1 MLHIIRLPLAYLH
14 KIFLT
19 EIHIHTLSHGASF
32 FLSFFLSLS
41 LSRVRP
47 RDADAV
53 EATTGTAVGA

>member
-1 MLHIIRLPLAYLH
+1 MLHIIRLPLAYT
-14 KIFLT
+14 KSFLQKYT
-19 EIHIHTLSHGASF
+19 YTHSLTVPLSF